1 MNSETN
7 VAYGSGTA
15 ESGATKQSLSLGLFS
30 KSLSFLLIT
39 EAQQRA
45 QKVKLMD
52 LPSSLCFA
60 VGTTKE
66 RTFFN
71 YEFLSTLQ
79 VCRDSETLSPLSMR
93 YASDVALEILQF

>member
-1 MNSETN
+1 MNSGTN
-7 VAYGSGTA
+7 VACGSGTA
-15 ESGATKQSLSLGLFS
+15 ESEAAERSSSLGLFS
-30 KSLSFLLIT
+30 KSPSLLLIT

-45 QKVKLMD
+45 QKVELMD

-60 VGTTKE
+60 VGATKE

-71 YEFLSTLQ
+71 CEFLSTLQ

-93 YASDVALEILQF
+93 YASDVCT